1 MPDASLTV
9 SELRNAL
16 DRVPRFPLGHLP
28 TPLEPM
34 RNLSRE
40 LGGPTIW
47 IKRDDCTGL
56 AFGGN
61 KTRHNEYLM
70 GDALA
75 AGADMFVWGAGV
87 QSNNCRQT
95 VAACSKAGLD
105 CHLVLSTAH
114 GPDEASSD
122 VAPEPQGNL
131 LLDQLMGASIEFT
144 DAEIG
149 PELDDLI
156 AARASEFRVQ
166 GRSPFEW
173 NRFAVKAAAA
183 IGYVPCLAEIVEQS
197 RACAIEPAAIYV
209 SSAGSTGSGLALG
222 AAVLGLP
229 CPVHNIAPLVWPWD
243 TADDMADIA
252 NNAAKR
258 LHLPHRLTGTDISLS
273 EDYIGPAY
281 GTPSEGGLEA
291 MQLVARN
298 EAILLDPVYS
308 SKAMAGLIDHIRQG
322 RFSNDEHVIFVHTGG
337 TPALFAMNQLLA
349 EKIPLRSKA

>member
-1 MPDASLTV
+1 MPDASLTL
-9 SELRNAL
+9 SELREAL
-16 DRVPRFPLGHLP
+16 ERVPRFPLGHLP

-34 RNLSRE
+34 RNLSRD

-75 AGADMFVWGAGV
+75 AGADIFVWGAGV

-95 VAACSKAGLD
+95 VAACRKAGFD

-114 GPDEASSD
+114 GPDEASLND
-122 VAPEPQGNL
+122 TPEPQGNL

-149 PELDDLI
+149 EELDAVI
-156 AARASEFRVQ
+156 AARAAEFREN
-166 GRSPFEW
+166 GRFPFEW
-173 NRFAVKAAAA
+173 NRYAVKATAA

-197 RACAIEPAAIYV
+197 QSSAIEPSAIYI

-222 AAVLGLP
+222 AAALGLR
-229 CPVHNIAPLVWPWD
+229 CPVHSIAPIKWDWD
-243 TADDMADIA
+243 TAEDMASIA

-258 LHLPHRLTGTDISLS
+258 LALPHRLTASDISLN
-273 EDYIGPAY
+273 EDYIGPSY
-281 GTPSEGGLEA
+281 GSPSEAGMEA
-291 MQLVARN
+291 LQLVARH

-308 SKAMAGLIDHIRQG
+308 SKAMAGLIDHIR
-322 RFSNDEHVIFVHTGG
+322 
-337 TPALFAMNQLLA
+337 
-349 EKIPLRSKA
+349 

>member
-1 MPDASLTV
+1 MSEVSITL
-9 SELRNAL
+9 SELRASL
-16 DRVPRFPLGHLP
+16 ERVPRFPLGHLP
-28 TPLEPM
+28 TPLEPL

-40 LGGPTIW
+40 LGGPAIW

-70 GDALA
+70 GEALA
-75 AGADMFVWGAGV
+75 AGADMFCWGAGV

-95 VAACSKAGLD
+95 VAACAKAGLD

-114 GPDEASSD
+114 TPDAGSSND
-122 VAPEPQGNL
+122 PEPQGNL
-131 LLDQLMGASIEFT
+131 LLDHLLGAEIEFT
-144 DAEIG
+144 NTPLGPDLDA
-149 PELDDLI
+149 LI
-156 AARASEFRVQ
+156 AARAADFREQ
-166 GRSPFEW
+166 GRVPFEW
-173 NRFAVKAAAA
+173 NRFAVKAIAA

-197 RACAIEPAAIYV
+197 RSVAFEPAAIYI

-222 AAVLGLP
+222 AAALGLP
-229 CPVHNIAPLVWPWD
+229 CPVHSISPIVWPWD
-243 TADDMADIA
+243 TRADMADIA

-258 LHLPHRLTGTDISLS
+258 LHLPHRLTASDINFS
-273 EDYIGPAY
+273 EDYIGPDY

-291 MQLVARN
+291 MQLLGRH

-322 RFSNDEHVIFVHTGG
+322 RFSNDDHVVFVHTGG
-337 TPALFAMNQLLA
+337 TPALFAMNRLLA
-349 EKIPLRSKA
+349 QSIPATSAR